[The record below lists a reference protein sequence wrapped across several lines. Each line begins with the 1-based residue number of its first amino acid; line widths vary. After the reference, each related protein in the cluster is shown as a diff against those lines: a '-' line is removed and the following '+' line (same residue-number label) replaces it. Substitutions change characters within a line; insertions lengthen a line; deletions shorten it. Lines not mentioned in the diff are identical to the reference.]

1 MHMLNVTVSLLIW
14 DYYKLSEDNQLQFK
28 SQSEQ
33 DVVRFDPNK
42 ERNKFDL
49 EHSHNNLVI
58 PL

>member
-1 MHMLNVTVSLLIW
+1 MNVLNITVSLLIW
-14 DYYKLSEDNQLQFK
+14 DYYKLSEDNQLQLK

-42 ERNKFDL
+42 ERNKVDL

>member
-42 ERNKFDL
+42 ERNKVDL